1 LFNALFCRNRQEAQT
16 ERIEEMNDETRKQ
29 IALTRFKLISPVLA
43 EPRRAQNAYFR
54 EQAKEEHHFPHYG
67 PRIIKLSTFKSWLR
81 GYRKEG
87 FDALMPKPR
96 NDSGRPRRLSDLEMG
111 AIRGKCKAYP
121 HLTVQKLY
129 ENLLQDNQL
138 GRPPICYNTLLR
150 IVHRENLLPEVGRT
164 DVRKRYET
172 PSFGELWVC
181 DFMHGPKVEVG
192 THLAKSILCAVID
205 DHTRMIVGHAFAAE
219 ETVSALITVLKEA
232 FLTYG
237 LPKRLYVDN
246 GPAFSSELLLSAC
259 AQSRIALV
267 HSKPYDSPSRGKIE
281 RFFRT
286 VRDRFLS
293 GLSKEVTLDEI
304 NEAFS
309 LWLKEDYHHKV
320 HGGIDEKPID
330 RYHRSL
336 KDVEMKRLTSAEL
349 DEVFLM
355 RHERVVGNDATIS
368 FKGKIYEVPA
378 AYIRQ
383 RIEIR
388 HPVDD
393 REALFLFE
401 NGARIAKLKPVD
413 LHENART
420 FRPDAARSEVRF
432 ARPEMPQ

>member
-1 LFNALFCRNRQEAQT
+1 
-16 ERIEEMNDETRKQ
+16 MNDETRKQ
-29 IALTRFKLISPVLA
+29 IALIRYKLISPVLA
-43 EPRRAQNAYFR
+43 EPRRAQNEYFR
-54 EQAKEEHHFPHYG
+54 EQEKQEHYFPHYG
-67 PRIIKLSTFKSWLR
+67 QKKVKLSTFKSWLR
-81 GYRKEG
+81 GYRREG
-87 FDALMPKPR
+87 FNALIPKYR
-96 NDSGRPRRLSDLEMG
+96 KDGGRPRRLSEIEMS
-111 AIRGKCKAYP
+111 AVRGKCKAYP

-138 GRPPICYNTLLR
+138 GTPPICYNSVLR
-150 IVHRENLLPEVGRT
+150 IVHRENLLPELGRT
-164 DVRKRYET
+164 DIRKRFET
-172 PSFGELWVC
+172 PAFGELWVC
-181 DFMHGPKVEVG
+181 DFMHGPRVEQDAR
-192 THLAKSILCAVID
+192 LAKSILCAVID
-205 DHTRMIVGHAFAAE
+205 DHTRMIVGYAFAAE
-219 ETVSALITVLKEA
+219 ETVSALIIVLKEA

-259 AQSRIALV
+259 AQSRISLT

-320 HGGIDEKPID
+320 HSGIEEKPID
-330 RYHRSL
+330 RYHRSI
-336 KDVEMKRLTSAEL
+336 KDSEMKRLTRAEL
-349 DEVFLM
+349 DEVFLV
-355 RHERVVGNDATIS
+355 RHERVVGNDGTIS

-393 REALFLFE
+393 RDALYLFD

-420 FRPDAARSEVRF
+420 FRPDAAKSEVRF
-432 ARPEMPQ
+432 ARQEISR